1 MTSVPP
7 PVSSFIV
14 SLSLADRPQ
23 HSEVLI
29 IGGGPAGSYAAAALA
44 REGVQVT
51 LLEQSK
57 FPRYHIGESLIPSV
71 RHYLRFIGAED
82 KIKAHGFI
90 RKVSSPI
97 IHAPIM
103 LIHFQPGSAIKF
115 KQFKREGC
123 AYNILHLIFLSDLSN
138 QIPIS
143 SLWDST
149 TALGM

>member
-1 MTSVPP
+1 
-7 PVSSFIV
+7 
-14 SLSLADRPQ
+14 
-23 HSEVLI
+23 
-29 IGGGPAGSYAAAALA
+29 
-44 REGVQVT
+44 
-51 LLEQSK
+51 
-57 FPRYHIGESLIPSV
+57 
-71 RHYLRFIGAED
+71 
-82 KIKAHGFI
+82 
-90 RKVSSPI
+90 
-97 IHAPIM
+97 M